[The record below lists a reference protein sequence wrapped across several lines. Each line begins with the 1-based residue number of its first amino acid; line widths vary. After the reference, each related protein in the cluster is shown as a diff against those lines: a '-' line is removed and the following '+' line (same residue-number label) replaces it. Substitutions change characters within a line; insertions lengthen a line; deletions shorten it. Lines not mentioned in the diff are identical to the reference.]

1 MCVCV
6 CVCVTVNVWQIAMN
20 VWDSECDSHEELSC
34 KCTLDANDKTFMGFR
49 RVAQRTSKSIYMST
63 ARGRRRVNNLEQSA
77 LNVP

>member
-34 KCTLDANDKTFMGFR
+34 KFSSVISSGH
-49 RVAQRTSKSIYMST
+49 
-63 ARGRRRVNNLEQSA
+63 SA
-77 LNVP
+77 TCSGLSDQGTGVVRKGYKNGEE